1 MNAPD
6 RLADF
11 HVERDPGL
19 YRDISIDEYHAG
31 PGISKSGL
39 DDIDRSPAY
48 FYATHMAP
56 NRPAPKERSGQLEGT
71 LAHCAILEPDEFGKR
86 YAVVPHDAPRRPTEA
101 QWNAKRPSDDSV
113 AAMDWWRQFNEAN
126 AGKIVITGDQYEV
139 AMRQAES
146 VRLLPDVAE
155 ALASGWAEESAY
167 WIDPETGVL
176 CRCRPDWNHP
186 CGDAGTILLD
196 VKTYS
201 DASPAEFARQVAR
214 KKYHRQDAFYSDG
227 YGLAS
232 GRTVLAFIFVAV
244 ETEYPFGA
252 CAAMLDDPSK
262 EQGRIEYR
270 RPLDLY
276 AACKKS
282 GVWPGYSTGI
292 ETISLPAW
300 AISKD

>member
-6 RLADF
+6 CSVALL
-11 HVERDPGL
+11 EPGL
-19 YRDISIDEYHAG
+19 YRGIDIEDYHGG

-39 DDIDRSPAY
+39 DAIDRSPAY
-48 FYATHMAP
+48 FYAMHLDPA
-56 NRPAPKERSGQLEGT
+56 RPEPKERAGQLEGS

-86 YAVVPHDAPRRPTEA
+86 YVVIPTDAPRRPTDA
-101 QWNAKRPSDDSV
+101 QWKAKNPSKDSLE
-113 AAMDWWRQFNEAN
+113 AMSWWIDFLENNPGKTVISAKEYDTAWRQSEA
-126 AGKIVITGDQYEV
+126 
-139 AMRQAES
+139 
-146 VRLLPDVAE
+146 VRRLPDVAE
-155 ALASGWAEESAY
+155 ALATGWAEESAY
-167 WIDPETGVL
+167 WIDPETGEL

-214 KKYHRQDAFYSDG
+214 KRYHRQDAFYSDG
-227 YGLAS
+227 YSIAS
-232 GRTVLAFIFVAV
+232 GREVLAFVFVAV
-244 ETEYPFGA
+244 ETDYPFLA
-252 CAAMLDDPSK
+252 SATMLDDAAR
-262 EQGRIEYR
+262 EQGRIDYR

-282 GVWPGYSTGI
+282 GFWPGYSAGI

-300 AISKD
+300 AITKD